1 MILAGELATLAAEYR
16 STWSGRCRSRQRT
29 AYTEGEEGLR
39 LRSDFIRWLCRLAH
53 KQGGNMILTERIER
67 DGKVILVLEGDD
79 KGKTVEHCLAEA
91 IVRTIDAAGS
101 VSAWAIHFAS
111 LHHPFST
118 TQRLREMKE
127 KFRKWW
133 LGELAERAGMES
145 FIPGADDFAYRF
157 DKTQFKYYF
166 SPHFVAWL
174 RREYLDRE
182 TEPADVPAR

>member
-1 MILAGELATLAAEYR
+1 MILAGELAALAAEYR

-29 AYTEGEEGLR
+29 AYTEGAEGLR
-39 LRSDFIRWLCRLAH
+39 LRSDFIRWLCRRAH
-53 KQGGNMILTERIER
+53 KQGGNMVLTERIER

-133 LGELAERAGMES
+133 LGDLMARVAPGDS
-145 FIPGADDFAYRF
+145 FIPGNDDYAYRF
-157 DKTQFKYYF
+157 AKSECMYYF
-166 SPHFVAWL
+166 SPHFIAWL
-174 RREYLDRE
+174 RTTYLQE
-182 TEPADVPAR
+182 PENVPAD